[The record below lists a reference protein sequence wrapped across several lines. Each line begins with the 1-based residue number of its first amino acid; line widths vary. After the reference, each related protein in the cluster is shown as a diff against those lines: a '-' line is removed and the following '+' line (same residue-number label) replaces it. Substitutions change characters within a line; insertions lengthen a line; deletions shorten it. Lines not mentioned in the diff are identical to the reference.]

1 MTTSLIA
8 PREARA
14 LLGLAAPMTGVALVN
29 MGMSITD
36 TVMMAW
42 ISPMALATG
51 AVISDLYSIIFYFL
65 GGILGAVSPLLAQA
79 LGAGR
84 VEEVRPTLHN
94 AFAMAAIIAVP
105 AAAGVALV
113 PVVLGVFGVD
123 RELIVLGRGYALG
136 LALTVVPMIFA
147 TVWRHAFYA
156 IGRPRIYLG
165 AVVMLLPLNAL
176 ADYVL
181 MFGWGPVPAFGL
193 AGAGFASAL
202 VAIGLVAYFAWYT
215 VTDPAFRAFGLFTRP
230 WVIDSS
236 VLRRILRLGLPIGVT
251 SLGEVGIYLLSTV
264 IISLFGA
271 VALAAHAITLR
282 FAGVLYAVFVG
293 LAHATTV
300 RVGHAVGRADI
311 EQTRT
316 SIRTAI
322 TTGTAIGLLILAV
335 TYAWSSAI
343 PWWFLDNA
351 DHSADEVAVAASG
364 LLMLLGIMNAIQG
377 PASPATAVLRAF
389 KDTRVPMVHYLVGYW
404 LVGLPVGYI
413 AAFPLGYET
422 GGVWFGLATGTTT
435 TAVLVNMRLFR
446 YNRTPVTADNPGIC
460 EEVNQPN
467 RAAA

>member
-1 MTTSLIA
+1 MNNPLITA
-8 PREARA
+8 REARTLA
-14 LLGLAAPMTGVALVN
+14 GLAVPMTGVALVN

-36 TVMMAW
+36 TVMMGW

-94 AFAMAAIIAVP
+94 AFAMAAVIAVP
-105 AAAGVALV
+105 AAAGVALL

-123 RELIVLGRGYALG
+123 REIIALGGGYALG

-156 IGRPRIYLG
+156 IGRPRVYLT
-165 AVVMLLPLNAL
+165 AVLMLLPLNAL

-202 VAIGLVAYFAWYT
+202 VAIGLVAYFAWFT
-215 VTDPAFRAFGLFTRP
+215 VRDPAFRAFGLFTGS
-230 WVIDSS
+230 WEIDPST
-236 VLRRILRLGLPIGVT
+236 LRRILRLGLPIGAT
-251 SLGEVGIYLLSTV
+251 TLGEVGIYLLSTV
-264 IISLFGA
+264 IISLFG
-271 VALAAHAITLR
+271 VLALAAHAIALR

-300 RVGHAVGRADI
+300 RVGYAVGRADI

-316 SIRTAI
+316 AIRTAI

-335 TYAWSSAI
+335 TNGWSSAI
-343 PWWFLDNA
+343 PWLFLD
-351 DHSADEVAVAASG
+351 SADPSANEVAATASG
-364 LLMLLGIMNAIQG
+364 LLMLLGIMNAAQG

-389 KDTRVPMVHYLVGYW
+389 KDTRAPMGHYLIGYW
-404 LVGLPVGYI
+404 LVGLPVGCI
-413 AAFPLGYET
+413 AAFPLGYESE
-422 GGVWFGLATGTTT
+422 GVWFGLATGMIT
-435 TAVLVNMRLFR
+435 TAVLVTMRLLR
-446 YNRTPVTADNPGIC
+446 YNGSPATVDSPA
-460 EEVNQPN
+460 
-467 RAAA
+467 